1 MALPKSNRL
10 SLRTSKDLF
19 LGGKK
24 FYSSHFTIVC
34 HCEEPGDAAISDLKE
49 SRFAVVVSKK
59 TARLSHDRHRI
70 RRLTTSAIF
79 EQINNFPVGYYLVFP
94 KASVLNTPYAELLSD
109 LSTITAK
116 LKTQI

>member
-19 LGGKK
+19 LGGRR
-24 FYSSHFTIVC
+24 YSSVHFSLTQATPP
-34 HCEEPGDAAISDLKE
+34 PGQLLKATVPQ
-49 SRFAVVVSKK
+49 FAVVVSKK

-79 EQINNFPVGYYLVFP
+79 EQLTNFPTGYYLVFP
-94 KASVLNTPYAELLSD
+94 KGSILNTSYPDILTD
-109 LSTITAK
+109 LSTITVK
-116 LKTQI
+116 LK